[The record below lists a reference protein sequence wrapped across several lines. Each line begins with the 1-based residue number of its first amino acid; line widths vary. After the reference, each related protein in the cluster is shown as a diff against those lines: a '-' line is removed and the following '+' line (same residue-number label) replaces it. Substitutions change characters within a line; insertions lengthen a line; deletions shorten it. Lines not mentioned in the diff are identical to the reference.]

1 MCAVDSTAVN
11 AYDGFGESKLFKV
24 NFTSLFK
31 CGTVEFRQMGAST
44 DVEKIEQWIKFIV
57 RFCAIAIDPEAPTAE
72 ELNER
77 DELDDFF
84 EGIFTVR
91 QGVWLEST

>member
-11 AYDGFGESKLFKV
+11 AYDGYGESELFKV

-31 CGTVEFRQMGAST
+31 CGTVEFCQLGASM
-44 DVEKIEQWIKFIV
+44 DVEKIEQWIKVIV
-57 RFCAIAIDPEAPTAE
+57 RFCAIAMDPEAPTVE
-72 ELNER
+72 ELNEG

-84 EGIFTVR
+84 EGF
-91 QGVWLEST
+91 